1 MIPLLHTLM
10 RAYTGLSREVWW
22 LSVGTLINRVGTLV
36 IIFMALYLEKEL
48 HFTVQQIGVVM
59 AMFGTGSFVGVLLS
73 GYLIDRFGFF
83 PVIVWSLFI
92 SSIMLLTASFITSYF
107 LLCIVT
113 FFISFSG
120 DAFRPAA
127 NTGIAQLAAPG
138 TYTRSVALYRLAIN
152 LGFSIGPVAGGLV
165 ALFNYKL
172 IFYADALTCLL
183 AAILILFTIK
193 PLQKTKSEHVSIKQS
208 FTGGPYSDKLF
219 LWFSLFNIIY
229 AMSFFQMITTIS
241 LYYSHVHHLSSRD
254 IGLLFGLNG
263 LLIVLIEMVLISKID
278 NKRTPYYFIV
288 LGCVLLLLNYLALLF
303 SVNIY
308 WLIAGVVIISMSEM
322 FAMPFMMKAMMQRCN
337 DSNRGQYTAMYSL
350 CWSIAQILCPLI
362 VTNLIHTI
370 NYNAVW
376 ILFIVLM
383 GISATGY
390 YWIGKQEK
398 KAAGS

>member
-1 MIPLLHTLM
+1 MISLLHTLS
-10 RAYTGLSREVWW
+10 RAYSGLSREVWW
-22 LSVGTLINRVGTLV
+22 LSLGTLINRVGTLV

-48 HFTVQQIGVVM
+48 HFSVQQIGVVM

-83 PVIVWSLFI
+83 PVIVLSLII
-92 SSIMLLTASFITSYF
+92 SSIMLLIASFITSYF
-107 LLCIVT
+107 LLCLVT

-127 NTGIAQLAAPG
+127 NTGIAQLATPG

-152 LGFSIGPVAGGLV
+152 LGFSIGPVAGGMV

-172 IFYADALTCLL
+172 IFYADSLTCFL
-183 AAILILFTIK
+183 AAIIILIAVK
-193 PLQKTKSEHVSIKQS
+193 PSKIERANNISIKQS
-208 FTGGPYSDKLF
+208 FTGGPYSDKIF

-241 LYYSHVHHLSSRD
+241 LYYNHVHHLSSRT

-263 LLIVLIEMVLISKID
+263 FLVVLIEMILISKID
-278 NKRTPYYFIV
+278 GKRHPYYFIV
-288 LGCVLLLLNYLALLF
+288 VGCVLLLLNYLALIF

-308 WLIAGVVIISMSEM
+308 WLVAGVMLISFSEM

-350 CWSIAQILCPLI
+350 CWSIAQVLCPLM
-362 VTNLIHTI
+362 VTNLIHAY
-370 NYNAVW
+370 NFNAVW
-376 ILFIVLM
+376 VLFIILM
-383 GISATGY
+383 AISAGGY
-390 YWIGKQEK
+390 YWLGKREK
-398 KAAGS
+398 NMTVS